1 MIEFVDVQRMMQV
14 LFIEIGLMA
23 SLSADECLIS
33 RDFLVSDVACLSEAE
48 PMRH

>member
-1 MIEFVDVQRMMQV
+1 MIEFVDVQRMVQV
-14 LFIEIGLMA
+14 LYIEIGLMA

-33 RDFLVSDVACLSEAE
+33 GNFLMSDVACLSEAE